1 MTHTSPRIV
10 LASTSPFRRELLGRL
25 RLAFEIADPH
35 TDESP
40 LPAEPPEAT
49 AIRLAI
55 DKARN
60 VASRFPDALIIGSDQ
75 VAHANG
81 RNYGKP
87 GTRQNAIAQLAEMS
101 GHCIVFHTA
110 VALHNSRNGR
120 TQSACIPTSVGFRNL
135 TAPEIERYVDEDH
148 PLNCAGSAKSESLGV
163 SLLEYMRGDDPTA
176 LIGLPLIKL
185 CQMLRNEG
193 IPLP

>member
-1 MTHTSPRIV
+1 MTNTPLRIV

-25 RLAFEIADPH
+25 RLPFEIATPD

-40 LPAEPPEAT
+40 LSEEAPEAT
-49 AIRLAI
+49 AVRLAI

-60 VASRFPDALIIGSDQ
+60 VAHGFPHALIIGSDQ

-87 GTRQNAIAQLAEMS
+87 GTRDRAIAQLAEMS
-101 GHCIVFHTA
+101 GNCIVFHTA
-110 VALHNSRNGR
+110 LALHNSRTGQ
-120 TQSACIPTSVGFRNL
+120 TQSACIPTTVGFRTL
-135 TAPEIERYVDEDH
+135 TAAEIERYVDADQ

-176 LIGLPLIKL
+176 LIGLPLIAL
-185 CQMLRNEG
+185 CRMLRDEG
-193 IPLP
+193 IALP

>member
-1 MTHTSPRIV
+1 MTHTTQRIV

-25 RLAFEIADPH
+25 RLAFEIANPV
-35 TDESP
+35 TDETP
-40 LPAEPPEAT
+40 LPSEAPEAT
-49 AIRLAI
+49 AIRLAV
-55 DKARN
+55 DKAKN

-87 GTRQNAIAQLAEMS
+87 GTRENAIAHLAEMS
-101 GHCIVFHTA
+101 GRCIVFHTA
-110 VALHNSRNGR
+110 VSLHNSHTGQ
-120 TQSACIPTSVGFRNL
+120 TQTACVPTSVGFRTL
-135 TAPEIERYVDEDH
+135 TAPEIERYVDADQ
-148 PLNCAGSAKSESLGV
+148 PLNCAGSARSESLGV

-193 IPLP
+193 IALP